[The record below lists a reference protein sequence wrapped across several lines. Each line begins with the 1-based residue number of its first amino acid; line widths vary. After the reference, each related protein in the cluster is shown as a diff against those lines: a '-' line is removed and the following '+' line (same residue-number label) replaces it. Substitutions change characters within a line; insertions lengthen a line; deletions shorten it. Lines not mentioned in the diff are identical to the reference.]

1 MAENAKKSS
10 IGGKSTAHL
19 VNIKKPKEVR
29 KRLKLVFQRVPA
41 KLTLQKGKEP
51 VKVSLALV
59 DISETGAGFFTSR
72 MLTKGAAVELT
83 ILEPKP
89 MTVRG
94 LVIWCT
100 PMQSGMHVLKYPFRA
115 GVQFSFDSEEE
126 RTRLKE
132 YIKALSSDDS
142 IHWSAKTEKPAVDI
156 PAESPAI
163 KTIEMAAKAPET
175 PEAEEAAAPKA
186 EDTPPPPAAT
196 SDDEKKAA

>member
-1 MAENAKKSS
+1 MADSAKKSS

-51 VKVSLALV
+51 VNVSLALV

-72 MLTKGAAVELT
+72 MLAKGAAVELA

-89 MTVRG
+89 MTVKG

-126 RTRLKE
+126 RAKLME
-132 YIKALSSDDS
+132 YIKALSTDDS
-142 IHWSAKTEKPAVDI
+142 IHWSAKSEKPEAET
-156 PAESPAI
+156 PAETPAV
-163 KTIEMAAKAPET
+163 KTIEMAAKV
-175 PEAEEAAAPKA
+175 PEAEPAAAPPTA
-186 EDTPPPPAAT
+186 EDTPPPPAEAEK
-196 SDDEKKAA
+196 DDEKKAA